1 MFIYS
6 LANPFS
12 IPQAEAEV
20 TLGLLEAFPGMPLK
34 ANCFSQSTPIGLDCL
49 GWKRCISSSCK
60 YELCFRLMNFPY
72 CPLLRFTWRCQMLLW
87 LLKHLKLGVCDDV
100 VSLTKRIMIGF
111 DIVSIRLC
119 RLHNGFSTN
128 VFFFFSSLTL
138 PVHLSKHVGA
148 RHDRRSNIFCMTV
161 SLCKCGRGAAKIVL
175 RFGITLTYNQTGFK
189 STIPYIHSLFRHKIL

>member
-6 LANPFS
+6 WANPFS

-20 TLGLLEAFPGMPLK
+20 TLGLLEAFQGMPLK

-60 YELCFRLMNFPY
+60 YELCFPLMNFPY

-87 LLKHLKLGVCDDV
+87 LLKHSKLGVCDDV
-100 VSLTKRIMIGF
+100 MSLTKRILIGF
-111 DIVSIRLC
+111 DTVSTQ
-119 RLHNGFSTN
+119 NGSAGYIMDFPLIT
-128 VFFFFSSLTL
+128 FFSSLTL

-161 SLCKCGRGAAKIVL
+161 SLCKCGCGGAKIVL
-175 RFGITLTYNQTGFK
+175 LWHYT
-189 STIPYIHSLFRHKIL
+189 